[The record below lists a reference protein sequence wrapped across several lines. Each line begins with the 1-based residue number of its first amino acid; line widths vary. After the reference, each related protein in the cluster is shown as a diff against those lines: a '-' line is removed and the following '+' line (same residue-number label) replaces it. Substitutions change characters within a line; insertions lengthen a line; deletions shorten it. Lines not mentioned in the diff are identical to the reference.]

1 MSGRLLPTPD
11 PVATPES
18 PSRLV
23 YQDRTLT
30 GAVRLDGATFQR
42 CRFHKAILI
51 YSGGEPPSLEGCL
64 FEDTTFH
71 FTGAAGRTLALLK
84 AMASP
89 SSGLRDVF
97 KASFA
102 VLFGH

>member
-1 MSGRLLPTPD
+1 MSGRLAPTSD
-11 PVATPES
+11 PVGTSGS

-23 YQDRTLT
+23 YRDQILT
-30 GAVRLDGATFQR
+30 GAVRLDGGVFQR

-51 YSGGEPPSLEGCL
+51 YSGGEPPSLEGCM
-64 FEDTTFH
+64 FDGASFQ
-71 FTGAAGRTLALLK
+71 FAGAAGRTLALLK

-102 VLFGH
+102 VLF